1 MEKYNKNSSKIIRA
15 KQDYSSI
22 QHSRVSW
29 RKKSSYKKPI
39 KRWASKLSRTG
50 AKSVINR
57 ELESD

>member
-1 MEKYNKNSSKIIRA
+1 MEKDNKNSRKIVRA

-39 KRWASKLSRTG
+39 KRWASKLSRIG
-50 AKSVINR
+50 GKSVINR
-57 ELESD
+57 ELENE